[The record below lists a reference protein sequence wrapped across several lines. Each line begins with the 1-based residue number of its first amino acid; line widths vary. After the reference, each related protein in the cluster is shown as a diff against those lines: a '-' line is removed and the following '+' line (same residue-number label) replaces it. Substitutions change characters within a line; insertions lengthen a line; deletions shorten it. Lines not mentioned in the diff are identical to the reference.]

1 MLLETMSL
9 QVQIQENT
17 LQLDAIDG
25 GFLQMVMKAGR
36 DNAVLDSVLGY
47 VDPTKKRRGGGEAA
61 CHKFG

>member
-36 DNAVLDSVLGY
+36 DTAVLDSVLG
-47 VDPTKKRRGGGEAA
+47 
-61 CHKFG
+61 